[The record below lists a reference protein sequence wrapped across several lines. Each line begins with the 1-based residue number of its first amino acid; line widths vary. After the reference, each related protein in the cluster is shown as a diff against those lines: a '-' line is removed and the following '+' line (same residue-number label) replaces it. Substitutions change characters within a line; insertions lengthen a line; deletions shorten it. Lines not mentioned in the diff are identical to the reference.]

1 MAVDEHVITVDS
13 YEHRLMIAGLNNY
26 RNNLIQENCVPDAV
40 ERLLLKVIRAPTK
53 RQKRRD
59 DRDAR

>member
-1 MAVDEHVITVDS
+1 MAEDEHVITVDS
-13 YEHRLMIAGLNNY
+13 FEHRLMIAGLNNY
-26 RNNLIQENCVPDAV
+26 RNNLIQENCAPDAV